1 MDALLPPAPADEDHE
16 QLDCP
21 DIESSSSRYARRF
34 AGKIGELFLEVQ
46 QGIALELL
54 PPPESSPELLDV
66 GGGHAQLAPALVEA
80 GYRVDVLGS
89 TPACGELLARHLD
102 AERLRFTV
110 GQLHD
115 LPFEERTFDAA
126 ISFRILAHI
135 ADPER
140 FIADLC
146 RVAKRT
152 VLVDF
157 PSSCSVNA
165 LANRLF
171 GLKLRVEGNTRP
183 FRVFSPT
190 GIRRSFE
197 QNGFR
202 VSGVR
207 AQYFLPMAIHRLLGS
222 APLTRILEA
231 PPKITGLTRVF
242 GSPLIVRAER
252 VSAA

>member
-1 MDALLPPAPADEDHE
+1 MDTLLPPAPGNEDHE

-21 DIESSSSRYARRF
+21 DIESSSPRYARRF
-34 AGKIGELFLEVQ
+34 AGGVGTLFLDLQ
-46 QGIALELL
+46 KQITAALL
-54 PPPESSPELLDV
+54 PPPQVWPELLDV
-66 GGGHAQLAPALVEA
+66 GGGHAQLAPALAEA

-89 TPACGELLARHLD
+89 TPACGELLAPYLD

-110 GQLHD
+110 GKLHD
-115 LPFEERTFDAA
+115 LPYDDRTFDAA

-140 FIADLC
+140 FIAELC
-146 RVAKRT
+146 RVASKT
-152 VLVDF
+152 VIVDC

-171 GLKLRVEGNTRP
+171 NLKLRVEGDTRP
-183 FRVFSPT
+183 FRVVSPA
-190 GIRRSFE
+190 GIRQTFAK
-197 QNGFR
+197 NGFR
-202 VSGVR
+202 VSAVR
-207 AQYFLPMAIHRLLGS
+207 AQYFFPMAIHRLLGS
-222 APLTRILEA
+222 APLTRVLEA
-231 PPKITGLTRVF
+231 PPRGIGLTRVF